1 MQKYCLERTICN
13 IGCPERQ
20 LAEKLSGLSIC
31 KNLKIQ
37 FLVQLFDNGPMIQLW
52 LDYCTSF
59 LRFLTLGSLT
69 GILPVDSWALFR
81 YRSVKAGFEDSS
93 WISPD
98 QVQNNL
104 MILTFFFS
112 FYCRRFKETYLASTF
127 GPHGPFSR
135 TRNKGTIF
143 QRSQKLKI
151 A

>member
-93 WISPD
+93 WTSPD
-98 QVQNNL
+98 QVQNC
-104 MILTFFFS
+104 FFPKKWLQDKKV
-112 FYCRRFKETYLASTF
+112 YDC
-127 GPHGPFSR
+127 P
-135 TRNKGTIF
+135 KGDFRWTDPI
-143 QRSQKLKI
+143 
-151 A
+151 